1 MPGVAMQG
9 RNAKLEDAL
18 LEARET
24 YARRRPLSRAR
35 HEAALRVM
43 PGGNTRSVLF
53 HGPFPLTAVRGE
65 GCRLWDADGHVYVS
79 MIGEYTAG
87 LFGHSHPAIR
97 AAVLRALDT
106 GVNLTAHNA
115 FEARFAALVCDR
127 FPALEMVRFTNSGT
141 EANLLALA
149 AAKIA
154 TGRGT
159 ILGFQG
165 GYHGGL
171 MTFAGGGNPVNVP
184 HRVVLAPY
192 NDADAAA
199 ALARAHAADLAAIIL
214 EPMLGG
220 GGCIP
225 ASDAF
230 LHALRAL
237 ATETGALLIFD
248 EVMTSRLAPGGLQE
262 LVGVTPDLMT
272 LGKYVGGGMSFGAF
286 GGRADV
292 MALFDPRR
300 ADAVPHAGTFN
311 NNTLTMSAGI
321 AALEEIYTPAVAI
334 AHNARG
340 DALRDALNAAIAMRG
355 LPMCVTGRGSMMA
368 FHFTAA
374 APRDAA
380 AAAAGHQALKELL
393 FLDLLERGWYV
404 ARRGMVALSLMVD
417 ADACD
422 GFVAAVE
429 EFLDLRA
436 PLIDQPVPA
445 MA

>member
-1 MPGVAMQG
+1 MQG
-9 RNAKLEDAL
+9 RNAGIDDAL
-18 LEARET
+18 AEARDS
-24 YARRRPLSRAR
+24 YARRRPLSLAR
-35 HEAALRVM
+35 HLEATEVM

-53 HGPFPLTAVRGE
+53 HGPFPFTATRGE
-65 GCRLWDADGHVYVS
+65 GCRVWDADGHAYVS
-79 MIGEYTAG
+79 MVGEYTAG

-106 GVNLTAHNA
+106 GVNLTAHNV
-115 FEARFAALVCDR
+115 FEACFARLVRDR
-127 FPALEMVRFTNSGT
+127 FPSLELLRFTNSGT

-149 AAKIA
+149 AATIA
-154 TGRGT
+154 TGRRT

-192 NDADAAA
+192 NDAGAAA
-199 ALARAHAADLAAIIL
+199 RLARDHAGDLAAIIL

-225 ASDAF
+225 AGDAF
-230 LHALRAL
+230 LRSLRAL
-237 ATETGALLIFD
+237 ADETGAVLVFD
-248 EVMTSRLAPGGLQE
+248 EVMTSRLAPGGLQQAT
-262 LVGVTPDLMT
+262 GVTPDLTT

-286 GGRADV
+286 GGRADI
-292 MALFDPRR
+292 MSIFDPRR
-300 ADAVPHAGTFN
+300 SDAVPHAGTFN

-321 AALEEIYTPAVAI
+321 AALGEVYTPEVAV

-340 DALRDALNAAIAMRG
+340 DALRGALAGAAAARG
-355 LPMCVTGRGSMMA
+355 LPVQVTGRGSMMA
-368 FHFTAA
+368 FHFAVA
-374 APRDAA
+374 PPRDAA
-380 AAAAGHQALKELL
+380 EAAAGSQKLKELL

-404 ARRGMVALSLMVD
+404 ARRGMVALSLAVGEEEC
-417 ADACD
+417 A
-422 GFVAAVE
+422 GFRAAVE

-436 PLIDQPVPA
+436 PLIRAEVGA
-445 MA
+445 G